1 MSEGPHSN
9 SRRNFLKSGLVLI
22 STATLTGEAPALL
35 GNPRAEET
43 HRFLNQPE
51 RQFLLAAVD
60 RLIPADERWPGAAEA
75 GVVNYIE
82 LQMAGAW
89 GRGEMLYRHGPFRK
103 GTPMQGYQLEYT
115 PAELFRRSILAINA
129 HFTSQAKSFDQLPA
143 EEKDAYLSTL
153 EKGDVDL
160 DGVPSNTFFDFLL
173 QHTVEGFF
181 SDPIYGGNK
190 NKIAWKMIGFPGAYA
205 DYHDLIDKH
214 GVKFHREPLS
224 IADGPGHHPMTSST
238 GRK

>member
-1 MSEGPHSN
+1 MSEGPNSN
-9 SRRNFLKSGLVLI
+9 SRRNFLRSGLIMI
-22 STATLTGEAPALL
+22 STATLAGEAPALL
-35 GNPRAEET
+35 GNQRPEEPL
-43 HRFLNQPE
+43 RFLNESE
-51 RQFLLAAVD
+51 RRFLLAAVD

-75 GVVNYIE
+75 GVVNYID

-115 PAELFRRSILAINA
+115 PAELFRRSILAISE
-129 HFTSQAKSFDQLPA
+129 HFSSQAKSFDQLPA
-143 EEKDAYLSTL
+143 EEKDAYLSSL

-160 DGVPSNTFFDFLL
+160 DGVPSNIFLDFLV

-214 GVKFHREPLS
+214 GVEFHREPLS
-224 IADGPGHHPMTSST
+224 IADGPGYHSMTSAP
-238 GRK
+238 GGK

>member
-1 MSEGPHSN
+1 MSEGPNSN
-9 SRRNFLKSGLVLI
+9 SRRNFLRSSLIVI
-22 STATLTGEAPALL
+22 STATLAGEAPALL
-35 GNPRAEET
+35 GNVRAEET
-43 HRFLNQPE
+43 HRFLNESE
-51 RQFLLAAVD
+51 RRFLLAAVD

-129 HFTSQAKSFDQLPA
+129 HFASQTKSFDQLPA
-143 EEKDAYLSTL
+143 EEKDAYLSSL
-153 EKGDVDL
+153 EKDDIDL

-214 GVKFHREPLS
+214 GVEFHREPLS
-224 IADGPGHHPMTSST
+224 IADGPGYHSMTSTT